1 MKSECLSPCIE
12 LDAECIYDGDLNEQG
27 GLQIVLTVRLT
38 SYLYFVTVDAQN
50 TKHTAATDRY
60 SIS

>member
-1 MKSECLSPCIE
+1 MSFPLYGIGCGMY
-12 LDAECIYDGDLNEQG
+12 IYDGDLNEQG

-50 TKHTAATDRY
+50 TKYTATTVRY

>member
-1 MKSECLSPCIE
+1 ME
-12 LDAECIYDGDLNEQG
+12 LDADTYDGDLNEQG

-50 TKHTAATDRY
+50 TEYKAHNSDDG
-60 SIS
+60 